1 MGHFIFHASGNMS
14 IVTDEI
20 LTNSNLASQSKV
32 KKQTDT
38 HIDILDGFRG
48 LAILLVMWFHIW
60 QQSWLGTE
68 IKIFGLNLNF
78 DFIPRTGFL
87 GVELFFFISGFVL
100 FYPYARS
107 IFEGTKSPTLKKYAY
122 RRFIKIVPTYYLSLL
137 VMILLPL
144 NFHIGDGNE
153 SFIYIIKHLLFINSL
168 TPDTFFDNINGV
180 LWSLSVEA
188 QFYLIFPILVY
199 FMTGFRRV
207 FVIFIATNIFAIIY
221 RNYYNLRP
229 NEISFMFNQL
239 PGVID
244 IFIGGMITCYLV
256 VWARNKFIFNKI
268 HKTVFVVLSLLSLVA
283 FFYMVSHFNRDA
295 LQIWQSSNRQYFVFL
310 FMGMMGFGCLSSGFW
325 RKIVAN
331 KILVFLSLVSYNLY
345 IWHDYI
351 LLQLLKYRIPHFIGD
366 SQHNNPSFNPFL
378 YTILA
383 FGISIAIATLVTYLF
398 ERPLLKYGFKGVFAK
413 IKSFVLQKQN

>member
-1 MGHFIFHASGNMS
+1 MS
-14 IVTDEI
+14 KVTDEI
-20 LTNSNLASQSKV
+20 LTNTNLVSQSKV
-32 KKQTDT
+32 EKQTGT

-60 QQSWLGTE
+60 QQSWLGAE

-122 RRFIKIVPTYYLSLL
+122 RRFIKIVPTYYLSLF

-144 NFHIGDGNE
+144 NFRIGDGKE
-153 SFIYIIKHLLFINSL
+153 SFIYIIKHLFFINSL

-180 LWSLSVEA
+180 LWSLSVEV
-188 QFYLIFPILVY
+188 QFYLIFPILVF
-199 FMTGFRRV
+199 FMKGFRSV
-207 FVIFIATNIFAIIY
+207 FVIFITTNIFAIMY

-229 NEISFMFNQL
+229 YEISFMFNQL

-268 HKTVFVVLSLLSLVA
+268 HKTVFVVLSLLSLVS
-283 FFYMVSHFNRDA
+283 FFYMVSQFNRDA

-331 KILVFLSLVSYNLY
+331 KILVFLSIVSYNLY

-366 SQHNNPSFNPFL
+366 SQHNDPSFNPFI

-383 FGISIAIATLVTYLF
+383 FGISIAVATLVTYLF

-413 IKSFVLQKQN
+413 IKSSILQKQN